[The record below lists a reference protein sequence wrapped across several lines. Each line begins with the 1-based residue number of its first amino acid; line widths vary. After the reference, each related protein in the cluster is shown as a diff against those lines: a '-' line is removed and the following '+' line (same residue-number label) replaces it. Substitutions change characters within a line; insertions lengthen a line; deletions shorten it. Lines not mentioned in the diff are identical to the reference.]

1 MDIELPDW
9 LDASF
14 LATALQD
21 GDEGVPPV
29 TVTKFSA
36 ALAVAA
42 GSNFMSRLYRIKI
55 YYVIGKEEN
64 CISLIIKAP
73 FTKGMVN
80 ELIEQCDFYG
90 KEPKVYTQLL
100 PILNSM
106 VNSEIGPK
114 SYPNFVNNAMVLTDL
129 KELGFEMCDRY
140 KQLDYP
146 HCVQVFR
153 SLAKFHAASVACKR
167 DYPHIVDLVGQESI
181 YTKNKR
187 FETDVRPW
195 IEQSLK
201 SVLGT
206 VSDMNLSKEVQDLI
220 SCRVETIS
228 DSLVSICQP
237 KTTGLNV
244 LNHGD
249 LWVNNILFKHS
260 TSGNVVDVRFI
271 DFQIVRY
278 GSPVLDIIYFIWTSS
293 DEDVRENHLE
303 DLCEIYRS
311 TLNAM
316 LEELGCEERMTKKE
330 LFEDMKRAVDWAV
343 NTVCSLLPVIV
354 CEAEDFIDVEQYNP
368 EDFKE
373 GFPDKV
379 LKIYNGR
386 HYRELLPKVMAHL
399 QVWVAFYQ

>member
-1 MDIELPDW
+1 MAIELPDW

-21 GDEGVPPV
+21 RDDGEPPV

-42 GSNFMSRLYRIKI
+42 GSNYMSRLYRIMI
-55 YYVIGKEEN
+55 DYVVGKKEN

-73 FTKGMVN
+73 FTKGIVN

-106 VNSEIGPK
+106 VKSEMGPK
-114 SYPNFVNNAMVLTDL
+114 CYPNFVNNALVLSDL
-129 KELGFEMCDRY
+129 GQLGFEMCDRY

-153 SLAKFHAASVACKR
+153 ALAKFHAASVACKR

-181 YTKNKR
+181 FTKNKR
-187 FETDVRPW
+187 FVTDVKPW

-201 SVLGT
+201 SVLET
-206 VSDMNLSKEVQDLI
+206 VSDMKLSKQSQELI
-220 SCRVETIS
+220 SSRFETMA

-260 TSGNVVDVRFI
+260 TSGSVVDVRFI

-278 GSPVLDIIYFIWTSS
+278 GSPVLDIIYFLWSS
-293 DEDVRENHLE
+293 SNEEVRENHLQ
-303 DLCEIYRS
+303 DLCETYRS
-311 TLNAM
+311 TLNVT
-316 LEELGCEERMTKKE
+316 LEELGCEERLTEEE
-330 LFEDMKRAVDWAV
+330 LFEDMKRAMDWTV

-354 CEAEDFIDVEQYNP
+354 CEAEDAIDVEEYSP

-373 GFPDKV
+373 GFPEKV
-379 LKIYNGR
+379 LKMYKGR
-386 HYRELLPKVMAHL
+386 HFRALLPKVMDHL
-399 QVWVAFYQ
+399 QDWVAFYK